1 MTAVSQIESMIETLQ
16 TAMKDAEKVDKG
28 QNAAG
33 TRLRKAMQV
42 NIAASKDLRKWVL
55 AQRN

>member
-16 TAMKDAEKVDKG
+16 EALNDAQKVDKG
-28 QNAAG
+28 QTAAG
-33 TRLRKAMQV
+33 TRLRKTMQA
-42 NIAASKDLRKWVL
+42 NIAASKELRKWVL